1 MHKTKQFC
9 RFSQKGESGGT
20 GPSAQTYFL
29 SVPRGKEADT
39 DASSRIACVHS
50 FSSSKV
56 QRPAFLRKTKHSSH
70 NEESSSYSYFV
81 LKRGQRPAGDE
92 QWPRLVLPP
101 LKRGGHV
108 IMDACHPS
116 GNLERCTVAKS
127 AGKQEY
133 YDARKSTWGD
143 IFPHWDHDRSRA
155 RK

>member
-1 MHKTKQFC
+1 MEQSTGLSPDESAANIARSGCHIIAPCPHDKACPMHKTKQFC
-9 RFSQKGESGGT
+9 RFSQ
-20 GPSAQTYFL
+20 
-29 SVPRGKEADT
+29 
-39 DASSRIACVHS
+39 
-50 FSSSKV
+50 KV
-56 QRPAFLRKTKHSSH
+56 QRPAFLRKTKHSSN

-81 LKRGQRPAGDE
+81 LRRGQRPSLDE

-133 YDARKSTWGD
+133 
-143 IFPHWDHDRSRA
+143 
-155 RK
+155 